1 MEKTKYNSFTIL
13 PNTKIFIQQGDPV
26 FMGSPYEKIKSFLDE
41 QFSYKLLLNIQK
53 KSQAIN
59 EDREVNAIYFILSD
73 KEVHSGEGY
82 QLHVTPRTIKI
93 IASTH
98 VGQYYGIA
106 TLIDIIMHQG
116 LRLNEMVIDD
126 EPYFKHRGVM
136 LDITRGRIPKL
147 SYLKDIIDVLSHYK
161 VNQLQMYME
170 HTFQFSFM
178 SEASMGKDGLSP
190 MEFME
195 LDAYCN
201 ERHIEL
207 IPCIATFG
215 HLYEL
220 LKSDSYKHLCEYE
233 DLKNEPYSWMNRQMQ
248 HTIDCMNPESLV
260 LVRQMIKEITSCFRS
275 KYLNICGD
283 ETYDMGKGRNKERF
297 AIIGGARLY
306 VDFLNQILDTVIEND
321 KIPMY
326 WGDIILQYPE
336 FIGEIRSD
344 AIPLHWCYE
353 KEVKESDFVVFE
365 KTHLPYYACPSTA
378 GWNHFMND
386 YNRAY
391 SNIDKMIDSGMK
403 YNATGVLVT
412 DWGDFGQINHLS
424 TSLPLL
430 KYGAKKAWNPSARP
444 SDSLYD
450 KSYIDMLEEIA
461 KERVVT
467 WEHLMKWFYGRYH
480 NNFMF
485 GDITNDFQSL
495 KKELLIESFDRLE
508 TLEEHVSEIAPF
520 YNGSMSDDLVE
531 VFCDIQ
537 GMKWML
543 QFVMVIKE
551 ERTDAKLATTIEN
564 WFMDYENLWRKR
576 YRESELYRIREV
588 IIKLCSYLRTNI

>member
-1 MEKTKYNSFTIL
+1 MKTTKSNTFTIL

-26 FMGSPYEKIKSFLDE
+26 FLGSPYAKIKAFLEE
-41 QFSYKLLLNIQK
+41 QYSYKLLLNIQK
-53 KSQAIN
+53 KSQVID
-59 EDREVNAIYFILSD
+59 EDREENAIYFILSD
-73 KEVHSGEGY
+73 KVCSGEGY
-82 QLHVTPRTIKI
+82 QLCITPKTIKI

-98 VGQYYGIA
+98 VGQYYGVA
-106 TLIDIIMHQG
+106 TLIDLIMNQG
-116 LRLNEMVIDD
+116 LRLNEKVLDD

-147 SYLKDIIDVLSHYK
+147 SYLKEVIDVLSHYK

-178 SEASMGKDGLSP
+178 SEASMGKDGLSS

-195 LDAYCN
+195 LDAYCY

-220 LKSDSYKHLCEYE
+220 LKSHSFKHLCEYE
-233 DLKNEPYSWMNRQMQ
+233 NFNDEHFSWMNRQMR
-248 HTIDCMNPESLV
+248 HTIDCMNPESLE
-260 LVRQMIKEITSCFRS
+260 LVRQMIKEITPCFRS

-297 AIIGGARLY
+297 TEIGGARLY
-306 VDFLNQILDTVIEND
+306 VDFLNQILDTVIEHD

-326 WGDIILQYPE
+326 WGDVILQYPE
-336 FIGEIRSD
+336 YINEIRTD
-344 AIPLHWCYE
+344 AIPLHWWYE
-353 KEVKESDFVVFE
+353 ATVKEADFAVFE
-365 KTHLPYYACPSTA
+365 RTHRPYYSCPATA

-386 YNRAY
+386 YKRAY
-391 SNIDKMIDSGMK
+391 SNIDKMIEYGVK
-403 YNATGVLVT
+403 YNAAGILVT

-430 KYGAKKAWNPSARP
+430 KYGAKKAWNPSAKPADR
-444 SDSLYD
+444 LFD
-450 KSYIDMLEEIA
+450 KSYVEMLEDIGN
-461 KERVVT
+461 ERVVT

-480 NNFMF
+480 NDFML
-485 GDITNDFQSL
+485 GDITNEFQGLKESL
-495 KKELLIESFDRLE
+495 LLESYDRLE
-508 TLEEHVSEIAPF
+508 VLEERVSGIAPF
-520 YNGSMSDDLVE
+520 YNGSISDDLVE

-537 GMKWML
+537 GMKWMIE
-543 QFVMVIKE
+543 FVRVIKE

-564 WFMDYENLWRKR
+564 WFMDYEDLWRKR

-588 IIKLCSYLRTNI
+588 IIKLCSFLRTNI

>member
-1 MEKTKYNSFTIL
+1 MKKTKDNTFTIL

-26 FMGSPYEKIKSFLDE
+26 FLGSPYEKIKTFLEE

-53 KSQAIN
+53 KSQVIDEA
-59 EDREVNAIYFILSD
+59 REGNAIYLILSD
-73 KEVHSGEGY
+73 KVRSEEGY
-82 QLHVTPRTIKI
+82 QLLITPKTIKI

-106 TLIDIIMHQG
+106 TLIDLIMHHG
-116 LRLNEMVIDD
+116 LRLNEMDIKDK
-126 EPYFKHRGVM
+126 PHYKNRGVM

-147 SYLKDIIDVLSHYK
+147 SYLKGIIDILAHYK

-178 SEASMGKDGLSP
+178 SEASMGKDGLSS

-195 LDAYCN
+195 LDAYCY

-220 LKSDSYKHLCEYE
+220 LKSDSFKHLCEYE
-233 DLKNEPYSWMNRQMQ
+233 NFDNEPYSWMNRQMH
-248 HTIDCMNPESLV
+248 HTIDCMNPESLE
-260 LVRQMIKEITSCFRS
+260 LVRQMVKEITPCFRS

-283 ETYDMGKGRNKERF
+283 ETYDMGKGRNTENFTKN
-297 AIIGGARLY
+297 GGARLY
-306 VDFLNQILDTVIEND
+306 VDFLNKILDTVIEHG

-326 WGDIILQYPE
+326 WGDVILQYPE

-344 AIPLHWCYE
+344 AIPLHWWYE
-353 KEVKESDFVVFE
+353 TAVKEADFAVFE
-365 KTHLPYYACPSTA
+365 NTQLPYYTCPATA

-386 YNRAY
+386 YKRAY
-391 SNIDKMIDSGMK
+391 SNIDQMIDYGVK
-403 YNATGVLVT
+403 YKATGVLVT

-430 KYGAKKAWNPSARP
+430 KYGAKKAWNPSAKP
-444 SDSLYD
+444 ADSLYD
-450 KSYIDMLEEIA
+450 KSYVDLLEDIGN
-461 KERVVT
+461 ERVVT
-467 WEHLMKWFYGRYH
+467 WEHIMKWFYGRYH
-480 NNFMF
+480 HNFMY
-485 GDITNDFQSL
+485 GDISSDFQGL
-495 KKELLIESFDRLE
+495 KDATLLESFDRLE
-508 TLEEHVSEIAPF
+508 VLEERVSEIAPF
-520 YNGSMSDDLVE
+520 YHGSMSDDLVE

-543 QFVMVIKE
+543 QFVSVIKD
-551 ERTDAKLATTIEN
+551 ERTDTELATTIEN

-588 IIKLCSYLRTNI
+588 IIKLCSFLRTNL